1 MKSVRQKCLALVA
14 AFGLLLTGAPMTAY
28 AENAADTGSSDVRW
42 EISKSKEATDL
53 DENNVSEVTLALPAA
68 DYERTMDVVFVI
80 DDTHA
85 GSVIFEDAVSGL
97 LDDLAS
103 KENLDIRVGIIAFD
117 SVSRDWLEATSGG
130 TYRALSAR
138 NSRWRG
144 PCSSRSTTSPCT
156 RTYSALWTG
165 LRGTWPFPSS

>member
-130 TYRALSAR
+130 NIQR
-138 NSRWRG
+138 N
-144 PCSSRSTTSPCT
+144 
-156 RTYSALWTG
+156 G
-165 LRGTWPFPSS
+165 LHQG